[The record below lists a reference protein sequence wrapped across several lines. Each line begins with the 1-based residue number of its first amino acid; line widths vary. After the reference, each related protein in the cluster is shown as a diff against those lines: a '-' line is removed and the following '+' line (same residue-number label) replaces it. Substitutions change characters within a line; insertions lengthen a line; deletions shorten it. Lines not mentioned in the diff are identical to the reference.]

1 MKKKLKVVIV
11 NPKTDKEYQEM
22 IERINS
28 KFKLLYSK

>member
-22 IERINS
+22 IERINK